1 MGSVVGENDKK
12 TSLEKGDRFRLPL
25 GVFRL
30 LFAQALF
37 SAGLFPLSREFS
49 LLLLLLLLLFVVLR
63 LLLLVHL
70 LVFTRVF
77 IPDRCCARVSF
88 PSFRCSFRRSLLRLF
103 LGSLLCS
110 LARSLDRPVSTRKRG
125 KQKIWM
131 AVQNQCFNFVESPL
145 CDERFS
151 SVFPFSY
158 KSHLSVLTSEIRKGC
173 NRCQMTRRHSVF
185 KRRPCCTQATNATDQ
200 SASLPPASTRQS
212 GKACEGRT
220 NVLRQPTKPNQ
231 KGSALPLSLVVLLL
245 PTAGTQTTNAHTHPP
260 THGQPPK
267 RSIVGL

>member
-88 PSFRCSFRRSLLRLF
+88 PSFRCSFLPVLSLFFPSFAPSFVPRLPP
-103 LGSLLCS
+103 L
-110 LARSLDRPVSTRKRG
+110 LAR
-125 KQKIWM
+125 
-131 AVQNQCFNFVESPL
+131 
-145 CDERFS
+145 
-151 SVFPFSY
+151 PF
-158 KSHLSVLTSEIRKGC
+158 
-173 NRCQMTRRHSVF
+173 
-185 KRRPCCTQATNATDQ
+185 A
-200 SASLPPASTRQS
+200 
-212 GKACEGRT
+212 
-220 NVLRQPTKPNQ
+220 
-231 KGSALPLSLVVLLL
+231 
-245 PTAGTQTTNAHTHPP
+245 
-260 THGQPPK
+260 
-267 RSIVGL
+267 